1 MDVQCV
7 LMMRKQKK
15 DDQVVKL
22 LSERDMHKNAKG
34 YGTRTRG
41 SGKDVQKLQE
51 KLEETQDPR
60 ERQQECRT

>member
-51 KLEETQDPR
+51 KLEETRDPS